1 MKRICMAICIL
12 IALELVGCVFRVGR
26 PGADGDKGHN
36 GRNGLPGH
44 DGRGD
49 VDLLRVNYLNLVK
62 VYDANYNAFKL
73 READFDKEIP
83 FNSIEFGDEFK
94 TGEQRNN
101 VYAGLG
107 YSIVDIEVVKKLVTA
122 LMGDVDDVSKEA
134 AKNLLLALRSS
145 AQYVREVINEK
156 DTICNDVNL
165 DKLKRGDNV
174 IDVSEINAM
183 LMMMLRQR
191 ESVIK
196 GIKEALINAELSL
209 MPLAIADIRVKLDV
223 IIQTRGKIYKK
234 IYTGNDSLQGLRDAT
249 IRKIDELKQALLP

>member
-1 MKRICMAICIL
+1 MKIICMLICIL
-12 IALELVGCVFRVGR
+12 IALGFVGCVFRIGR

-44 DGRGD
+44 DGRSD
-49 VDLLRVNYLNLVK
+49 VDLLKANYLNLVK
-62 VYDANYNAFKL
+62 VYGANYSAFKL

-94 TGEQRNN
+94 TGKQRSN

-107 YSIVDIEVVKKLVTA
+107 YSIVDIEIVKKLVTA
-122 LMGDVDDVSKEA
+122 LIGDVDDVSKEA

-183 LMMMLRQR
+183 LTMMLRQR
-191 ESVIK
+191 ENVIE
-196 GIKEALINAELSL
+196 GIKESLRNAELSL
-209 MPLAIADIRVKLDV
+209 MPLNIADIRAKLDV
-223 IIQTRGKIYKK
+223 IVQTRGKIYKK
-234 IYTGNDSLQGLRDAT
+234 IYTGDDSLQGLRDAT
-249 IRKIDELKQALLP
+249 TRKIDELKQALLP